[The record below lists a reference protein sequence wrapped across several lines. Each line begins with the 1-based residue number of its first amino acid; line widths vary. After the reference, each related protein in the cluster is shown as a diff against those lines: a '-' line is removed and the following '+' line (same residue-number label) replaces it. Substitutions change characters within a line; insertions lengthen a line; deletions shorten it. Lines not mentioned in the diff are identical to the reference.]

1 MADKDS
7 KARKSSKPE
16 KKKAVKIQ
24 SAAVP
29 ARPGIS
35 DVIGRR
41 LRTYY
46 DEVAAQ
52 PIPDRFLELLAEL
65 EAKSPRKTAK

>member
-1 MADKDS
+1 MADEDS
-7 KARKSSKPE
+7 KARKSSKPA
-16 KKKAVKIQ
+16 KKKAMRIQ
-24 SAAVP
+24 PASVSAK
-29 ARPGIS
+29 PGIS
-35 DVIGRR
+35 DIIGRR

-52 PIPDRFLELLAEL
+52 PVPDRFLELLAQL

>member
-1 MADKDS
+1 MADKDT
-7 KARKSSKPE
+7 KATKPGKPA
-16 KKKAVKIQ
+16 KKRAVRIK
-24 SAAVP
+24 P
-29 ARPGIS
+29 ASMPAKPGIA
-35 DVIGRR
+35 DIIGRR

-52 PIPDRFLELLAEL
+52 PVPDRFLELLAEL